1 MTHRLLLFSPV
12 CTRPGFLILLS
23 GLLLCTACHRGAVLP
38 ESSSKAQGVYH
49 AVQKGQT
56 LWRICKTYQVS
67 MQDVAELNNIT
78 DHSQIEVGDRLFIPG
93 AKSVLNVPAT
103 AGAAAQPPIGGGPS
117 PGTGTRVEPPGQ
129 EPLMPVIEK
138 NVGMFIWP
146 LIGPVTKRFG
156 IHGGLKHDG
165 IDIKGPPGA
174 EVKASRGG
182 KVIFSALLEG
192 YGNTVIV
199 QHDKS
204 FVTVYANLGE
214 HAVSR
219 DQQVRQ
225 SQVLGRL
232 PGGPPDTCYL
242 QFQVRHD
249 RKARNPLFYLP
260 EAR

>member
-1 MTHRLLLFSPV
+1 MTKRLHCFLPVGSRPGLLVLLL
-12 CTRPGFLILLS
+12 
-23 GLLLCTACHRGAVLP
+23 GLLLCTACHRGTVLP

-49 AVQKGQT
+49 TVEKGQT
-56 LWRICKTYQVS
+56 LWRICKIYQVS
-67 MQDVAELNNIT
+67 LQDVAELNNIT
-78 DHSQIEVGDRLFIPG
+78 DQAQIKVGDRLFIPG
-93 AKSVLNVPAT
+93 AQSVLNVPAT
-103 AGAAAQPPIGGGPS
+103 AGAAAQPPAPGGAPS
-117 PGTGTRVEPPGQ
+117 PGGLPAPDTQ

-138 NVGMFIWP
+138 NVGMFVWP

-165 IDIKGPPGA
+165 IAIKGSPGA

-182 KVIFSALLEG
+182 KVIFSAPLEG

-214 HAVSR
+214 NTVSR
-219 DQQVRQ
+219 DQQVKQ

-232 PGGPPDTCYL
+232 LGGPVDKCYL
-242 QFQVRHD
+242 HFQVRHD